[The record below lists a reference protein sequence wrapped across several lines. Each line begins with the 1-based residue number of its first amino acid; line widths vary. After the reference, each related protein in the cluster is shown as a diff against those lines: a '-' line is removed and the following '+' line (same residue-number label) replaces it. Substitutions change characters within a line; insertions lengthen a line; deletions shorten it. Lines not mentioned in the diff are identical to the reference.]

1 MHGSGMMNVMT
12 VLVKIVDL
20 AKSGNKE
27 IRIRKMPR
35 DKVKG

>member
-20 AKSGNKE
+20 VKSGNKE
-27 IRIRKMPR
+27 TWIRKMPR
-35 DKVKG
+35 DKVEG